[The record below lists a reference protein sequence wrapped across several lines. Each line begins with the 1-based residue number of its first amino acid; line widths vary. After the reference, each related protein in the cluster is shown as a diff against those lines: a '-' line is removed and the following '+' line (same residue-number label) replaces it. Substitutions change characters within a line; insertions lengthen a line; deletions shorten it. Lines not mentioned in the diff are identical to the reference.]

1 MVEKLKLF
9 IANFFIHPLYTST
22 LSMTTTATSVIHALY
37 KIRLKSSVGP
47 TFLPSDIVRSIT
59 ELVLCQNRDSWQQ
72 KQIAE
77 RKRELDGPLSWDS
90 WRSSNRYRMYTRNKI
105 GWVVFGR
112 YDEQRRLSDATADPD
127 VWNQYWWTEDQDFGD
142 EPPEDSVYYQHD

>member
-1 MVEKLKLF
+1 
-9 IANFFIHPLYTST
+9 
-22 LSMTTTATSVIHALY
+22 MTTNKAAPIIHALY
-37 KIRLKSSVGP
+37 NIRLKSVVGP

>member
-1 MVEKLKLF
+1 
-9 IANFFIHPLYTST
+9 
-22 LSMTTTATSVIHALY
+22 MTTNKSTISVIHALY
-37 KIRLKSSVGP
+37 NIRLKSSVGP

-72 KQIAE
+72 KHIAC

-105 GWVVFGR
+105 GWAVFGR
-112 YDEQRRLSDATADPD
+112 YDEMRRLSDATTNPD
-127 VWNQYWWTEDQDFGD
+127 VWNQYWWTADQDFGD
-142 EPPEDSVYYQHD
+142 DPPEDSVYYQHE